1 MEHLDTFYVIYLYTH
16 ANTHMCNKFFGFVFN
31 PFLRVNVLEPFD
43 ILYFLQTRIIIVQNE
58 SELGFFFFK
67 LNNKFGE
74 SIKLWSL
81 NIPGI
86 FRKAVGSS
94 FRIDIKYFT
103 CFEYRIQ
110 LLLFGTAVCTKEF
123 VQFVAD
129 YGCSL
134 RFSSICGFLSAILIL
149 LFWSVRLNKIKCPI
163 SRCVCI
169 MLVSRVLCG
178 LKFPTSSGSYVF
190 YVLIQFLSNVWN
202 IKGKFL

>member
-1 MEHLDTFYVIYLYTH
+1 
-16 ANTHMCNKFFGFVFN
+16 MCNKFFGFVFN

-43 ILYFLQTRIIIVQNE
+43 ILYFLQTRIIIVQNK
-58 SELGFFFFK
+58 SELGFFFK

-81 NIPGI
+81 IIPGI

-94 FRIDIKYFT
+94 FRIDIKHFT

-110 LLLFGTAVCTKEF
+110 LFLLGTAVCTKEF
-123 VQFVAD
+123 SQFAGD

-134 RFSSICGFLSAILIL
+134 RFSSSCGFLIAILIL
-149 LFWSVRLNKIKCPI
+149 LFLSVRLNKIKCPI

-169 MLVSRVLCG
+169 MLVSRVLYG
-178 LKFPTSSGSYVF
+178 LQFPTSSGSYVF
-190 YVLIQFLSNVWN
+190 YVLIQFLSNVGK